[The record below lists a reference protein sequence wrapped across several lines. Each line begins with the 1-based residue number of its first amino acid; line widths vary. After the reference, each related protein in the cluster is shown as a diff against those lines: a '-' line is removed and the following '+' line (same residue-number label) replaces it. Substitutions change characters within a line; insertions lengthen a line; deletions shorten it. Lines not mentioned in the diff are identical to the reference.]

1 MRIKRLELENFRG
14 FKKASVDFPEGNVA
28 VFFGWNGAGKTAVLD
43 AVAIVLSSMLFSK
56 SDDDR
61 FTLFRSDAPRSR
73 MTAFSRKI

>member
-43 AVAIVLSSMLFSK
+43 AVAIVFRNIIQRTIPFGFGWN
-56 SDDDR
+56 DDDMQLGEN
-61 FTLFRSDAPRSR
+61 TSG
-73 MTAFSRKI
+73 